1 MMRLI
6 GEANAA
12 LGGVAKM
19 LAFRPGWKQ
28 SFDVSADGV
37 VRSFAAAVLAM
48 PAFALLVASANHFI
62 AEHPAIQAEAPDA
75 GFTLAEAI
83 AQYVRLWL
91 VFPLS
96 AYLTCRLMN
105 LGPAFAPW
113 LVVHNWAV
121 LGLILVQTFFYAL
134 YAAGLADGGSLG
146 AVLALYQ
153 LGRLYVHWRVAHG
166 ALGVGPAA
174 AAGAAGVPIILDLI
188 TTTLIDRLI

>member
-1 MMRLI
+1 MIALLR
-6 GEANAA
+6 EANAA

-37 VRSFAAAVLAM
+37 VRSFAAALLAA

-62 AEHPAIQAEAPDA
+62 AENPAIQAQAPDA

-83 AQYVRLWL
+83 AQYVRLWV
-91 VFPLS
+91 VFPVS
-96 AYLTCRLMN
+96 AYVICRVMN
-105 LGPAFAPW
+105 LGAAFGPW
-113 LVVHNWAV
+113 LVVHNWTV
-121 LGLILVQTFFYAL
+121 LGLILIQTFFYAL

-153 LGRLYVHWRVAHG
+153 LARLYVHWRVAHG
-166 ALGVGPAA
+166 ALDVGPAA
-174 AAGAAGVPIILDLI
+174 AAGAAGAPIVVDLI
-188 TTTLIDRLI
+188 STTLIDRLI